1 MMTEFTSRYALPMLA
16 SGQAQKEITHNEAL
30 LLIDALAHPALE
42 SRGLAVP
49 PSAPLPGQIWL
60 VGTAAAGDWSGKA
73 GQLALY
79 TSGGWRFIL
88 PKSGMMLWSKVDAVF
103 IHFTG
108 IAWVVGSWPVQQL
121 MVAGQKVVSDRQ
133 PAIADAVGGAVL
145 DSQARAT
152 ISNILNAMRA
162 HGLIAT

>member
-1 MMTEFTSRYALPMLA
+1 MTEFTSRYALPMLA

-30 LLIDALAHPALE
+30 LLIDALAHPAVE
-42 SRGLAVP
+42 SRSLTAP
-49 PSAPLPGQIWL
+49 PAAPLPGQIWL
-60 VGTAAAGDWSGKA
+60 VGATATGDWLGKT
-73 GQLALY
+73 GQLALW

-88 PKSGMMLWSKVDAVF
+88 PKAGMMLWSKVDAVF

-108 IAWVVGSWPVQQL
+108 VAWAVGSWPVQQL

-133 PAIADAVGGAVL
+133 PAIADPVGGAVL
-145 DSQARAT
+145 DGQARTA
-152 ISNILNAMRA
+152 ISYILNTMRA